1 MPWSKVKIL
10 LQKSLSD
17 SVYSL
22 WIDPIHGVQAA
33 DNLLELVCPDQFFA
47 SWVSEHYLPVIQE
60 SLALSGHRGMDVRCI
75 MRAGDLPETL
85 VLTNDTSEQLRLPC
99 IPEHQRSTIRTLH
112 PRYTFDEF
120 MVGDSNAM
128 AHSACSSLASG
139 DTSLGRCLYIDA
151 GTGLGKSHLAHAVAH
166 HVTTNTPS
174 VRLQYL
180 TAQQLTS
187 EMVRAIKNNAM
198 EQFKEKFHKHCDM
211 LLVEDVQ
218 ALSGRVKTQTELA
231 DAFDILMES
240 GKSIVLTGGMAPR
253 DIPNIDE
260 GIRSRFAS
268 GLVTSI
274 NSPDLHTRVIIL
286 KRKAQNKGV
295 VLSDEVIIYLAE
307 SIRGDV
313 RQLESAV
320 IGLKAKSCL
329 LKCQPDLAMAK
340 SVVHDLVGQQVELS
354 AEAVRDFVARQFKV
368 AVSDLRSKSRKKSI
382 TFPRQVAMYLARKH
396 TEQALGD
403 IGGAFNRDHSTVVH
417 SVRVITEAVTR
428 NGSIRGQLEHLSDKL
443 KKELK

>member
-1 MPWSKVKIL
+1 MPWQKVKAIL
-10 LQKSLSD
+10 KKSLSE
-17 SVYSL
+17 SVYAL
-22 WIDPIHGVQAA
+22 WIEPIHGIQSEDA
-33 DNLLELVCPDQFFA
+33 LLELICPDQFFA
-47 SWVSEHYLPVIQE
+47 SWVTEHYLPLIKE
-60 SLALSGHRGMDVRCI
+60 GLAVCGHGGMNVRCV
-75 MRAGDLPETL
+75 MRPGNSQAGALIAHD
-85 VLTNDTSEQLRLPC
+85 VSEQLRLPC
-99 IPEHQRSTIRTLH
+99 VPEQQQGTIRTLH

-120 MVGDSNAM
+120 MVGDSNAL
-128 AHSACSSLASG
+128 AHSACSALAGG
-139 DTSLGRCLYIDA
+139 DTSLGRCLYIEA
-151 GTGLGKSHLAHAVAH
+151 GTGLGKSHLTHAVAH
-166 HVTTNTPS
+166 HVVSHSPS

-187 EMVRAIKNNAM
+187 EMVRAIKQNTM
-198 EQFKEKFHKHCDM
+198 EQFKEKFQKQCDM
-211 LLVEDVQ
+211 LLIEDVQ
-218 ALSGRVKTQTELA
+218 ALSGRVKTQAELA

-260 GIRSRFAS
+260 GIRSRFSS

-274 NSPDLHTRVIIL
+274 NSPDLHTRVIII
-286 KRKAQNKGV
+286 KRKALNKG
-295 VLSDEVIIYLAE
+295 LALTDELIIYLAE
-307 SIRGDV
+307 NIRGDV

-329 LKCQPDLAMAK
+329 MKTPPDLAMAK
-340 SVVHDLVGQQVELS
+340 EVVRNLVGHQVELS

-368 AVSDLRSKSRKKSI
+368 AVSDMRSKSRKKSI

-417 SVRVITEAVTR
+417 SVRVITEAVNR
-428 NGSIRGQLEHLSDKL
+428 NGSIRGQLEHLSEKL
-443 KKELK
+443 EKELR

>member
-1 MPWSKVKIL
+1 MPWQKVTSIL
-10 LQKSLSD
+10 KKSLSE

-22 WIDPIHGVQAA
+22 WVEPIRGVQA
-33 DNLLELVCPDQFFA
+33 DDVTLELICPDQFFA
-47 SWVSEHYLPVIQE
+47 SWVTEHYLPLIQE
-60 SLALSGHRGMDVRCI
+60 SLSLCGHGGLTARCVL
-75 MRAGDLPETL
+75 RPGNAGQIAMIG
-85 VLTNDTSEQLRLPC
+85 NDSAEQLRLPC
-99 IPEHQRSTIRTLH
+99 VPAPQQTTIRALH

-120 MVGDSNAM
+120 MVGESNAL
-128 AHSACSSLASG
+128 AHSACSALAGG

-151 GTGLGKSHLAHAVAH
+151 GTGLGKSHLTHAVAH
-166 HVTTNTPS
+166 HVATHAPS

-187 EMVRAIKNNAM
+187 EMVRAIRGNQM
-198 EQFKEKFHKHCDM
+198 EQFKEKFHKNCDM

-218 ALSGRVKTQTELA
+218 ALSGRVKTQAELA

-260 GIRSRFAS
+260 GIRSRFSS

-286 KRKAQNKGV
+286 KRKARNKGLD
-295 VLSDEVIIYLAE
+295 LSDELVIYLAE
-307 SIRGDV
+307 NIRGDV

-329 LKCQPDLAMAK
+329 LKTSPDLTMAK
-340 SVVHDLVGQQVELS
+340 EVVRNLVGHQVEMS

-403 IGGAFNRDHSTVVH
+403 IGSAFNRDHSTVVH

-443 KKELK
+443 KKELR

>member
-1 MPWSKVKIL
+1 MPWPKVKTIL
-10 LQKSLSD
+10 KKSLSA

-22 WIDPIHGVQAA
+22 WVDPIQGVQVA
-33 DNLLELVCPDQFFA
+33 DDLLELICPDQFFA
-47 SWVSEHYLPVIQE
+47 SWVAQHYLPLIQE
-60 SLALSGHRGMDVRCI
+60 SLALCGHGGITARCALRPGNGLATAAI
-75 MRAGDLPETL
+75 GNVT
-85 VLTNDTSEQLRLPC
+85 TEQLRLPC
-99 IPEHQRSTIRTLH
+99 VPEQQRSTIRTLH

-120 MVGDSNAM
+120 MVGDSNAL
-128 AHSACSSLASG
+128 AHSACNALASG

-151 GTGLGKSHLAHAVAH
+151 GTGLGKSHLTHAVAH
-166 HVTTNTPS
+166 HVATNTPS
-174 VRLQYL
+174 LRLHYL

-187 EMVRAIKNNAM
+187 EMVRAIKGNSM
-198 EQFKEKFHKHCDM
+198 EQFKAKFHKHCDM
-211 LLVEDVQ
+211 LLIEDVQ
-218 ALSGRVKTQTELA
+218 ALSGRVKTQSELA

-260 GIRSRFAS
+260 GIRSRFSS

-274 NSPDLHTRVIIL
+274 NSPDLHTRVIII

-295 VLSDEVIIYLAE
+295 VLSDELIIYLAE

-329 LKCQPDLAMAK
+329 LKTLPDLAMAK
-340 SVVHDLVGQQVELS
+340 EVVRNLIGHQVELS
-354 AEAVRDFVARQFKV
+354 AESVRDFVARQFKV
-368 AVSDLRSKSRKKSI
+368 AVNDLRSKSRKKSI

-396 TEQALGD
+396 TGQALGD

-443 KKELK
+443 KKELQ

>member
-1 MPWSKVKIL
+1 MPWQKVKTIL
-10 LQKSLSD
+10 KKSLSA
-17 SVYSL
+17 SVYAL
-22 WIDPIHGVQAA
+22 WLEPIRGVQA
-33 DNLLELVCPDQFFA
+33 DDTLLELICPDQFFA
-47 SWVSEHYLPVIQE
+47 SWVSEHYLPLIQE
-60 SLALSGHRGMDVRCI
+60 SLALAGHSGITARCALRPNNNQAI
-75 MRAGDLPETL
+75 IA
-85 VLTNDTSEQLRLPC
+85 NDSGAQLRLPC
-99 IPEHQRSTIRTLH
+99 VPEQQRSTIRTLH

-128 AHSACSSLASG
+128 AHSACSSLAGG

-151 GTGLGKSHLAHAVAH
+151 GTGLGKSHLTHAVAH
-166 HVTTNTPS
+166 HVTTHTPS
-174 VRLQYL
+174 LRLQYL

-187 EMVRAIKNNAM
+187 EMVRAIKGNTM
-198 EQFKEKFHKHCDM
+198 EQFKDKFQKHCDM
-211 LLVEDVQ
+211 LLIEDVQ
-218 ALSGRVKTQTELA
+218 ALSGRVKTQNELA

-240 GKSIVLTGGMAPR
+240 GKTIVLTGGVAPR

-260 GIRSRFAS
+260 GIRSRFSS

-286 KRKAQNKGV
+286 KRKAQNKD
-295 VLSDEVIIYLAE
+295 LALDDELIIYLAE

-329 LKCQPDLAMAK
+329 MKTPPDMTMAK
-340 SVVHDLVGQQVELS
+340 EVVRNLIGHQVELS
-354 AEAVRDFVARQFKV
+354 AESVRDFVARQFKV

-396 TEQALGD
+396 TEQALSD

-417 SVRVITEAVTR
+417 SVRVISEGVTR

-443 KKELK
+443 KKELL

>member
-1 MPWSKVKIL
+1 MPWQKVKIL
-10 LQKSLSD
+10 LNKSLSG

-22 WIDPIHGVQAA
+22 WIEPIHGVQAA

-47 SWVSEHYLPVIQE
+47 SWIAEHYLSVIKE
-60 SLALSGHRGMDVRCI
+60 ALVLSGHKGMDVRC
-75 MRAGDLPETL
+75 TL
-85 VLTNDTSEQLRLPC
+85 GTSNVREPVVMSNDTSEQLRLPC
-99 IPEHQRSTIRTLH
+99 IPEQHRSTIRTLH

-120 MVGDSNAM
+120 MVGESNAL
-128 AHSACSSLASG
+128 AHSACSALAGG

-166 HVTTNTPS
+166 HVANHAPS

-211 LLVEDVQ
+211 LLIEDVQ

-240 GKSIVLTGGMAPR
+240 GKSIVFTGGLAPR

-260 GIRSRFAS
+260 GIRSRFSS

-274 NSPDLHTRVIIL
+274 NSPDLHTRVVIL
-286 KRKAQNKGV
+286 KRKAHNKGLA
-295 VLSDEVIIYLAE
+295 LSDEVIIYLAE

-313 RQLESAV
+313 RQLESAI

-329 LKCQPDLAMAK
+329 LKSPPDLAMAK
-340 SVVHDLVGQQVELS
+340 NVVGSIVGQQVELS

-396 TEQALGD
+396 TGQALGD

-428 NGSIRGQLEHLSDKL
+428 NGSVRGQVEHLSDKL